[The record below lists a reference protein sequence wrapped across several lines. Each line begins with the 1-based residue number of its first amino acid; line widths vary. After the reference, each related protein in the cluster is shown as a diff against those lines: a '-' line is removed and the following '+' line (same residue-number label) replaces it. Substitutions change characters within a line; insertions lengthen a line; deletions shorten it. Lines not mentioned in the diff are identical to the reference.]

1 MSFPWWIWFQAY
13 NVVKLTQY
21 EKKSSVC
28 LSASLQFQ
36 YDPAGFLIVRFN
48 FYDVALAAIKMLMQ
62 IVFRRQ
68 LFTGAL
74 QQC

>member
-1 MSFPWWIWFQAY
+1 M
-13 NVVKLTQY
+13 
-21 EKKSSVC
+21 
-28 LSASLQFQ
+28 QFQ

-74 QQC
+74 EQC